1 MKRSFGDTALGQVH
15 FVDAGPPSPTPI
27 VLLHQTPRSIDEFRD
42 VIPLLARTRRVLAI
56 DTPGYGCSDPV
67 PEQPTIA
74 QYAAAVASVLD
85 QAGVETACMAGHHTG
100 GVIAAEMAAAHPHRV
115 AKVVISGPV
124 FVDAEVRAALGKLFV
139 QWRVQPDG
147 SHLLEKWR
155 KLQGWTKDPALV
167 QRLALDSFRAGERS
181 EQGHLAVAAYRM
193 EDRLPLVRCPALLI
207 YGSRDP
213 FADPAKCRPLREAF
227 REVREVTLEG
237 SVFLPEEAPGAFAAA
252 VLEFHASSAAEAF
265 LE

>member
-1 MKRSFGDTALGQVH
+1 MKRRFCDTVLGQVH
-15 FVDAGPPSPTPI
+15 YVEAGPASSTPF

-42 VIPLLARTRRVLAI
+42 VIPLLARTRQVLAI

-74 QYAAAVASVLD
+74 QYAAAVVSVLD
-85 QAGVETACMAGHHTG
+85 QARIETACIIGHHTG
-100 GVIAAEMAAAHPHRV
+100 GTIAVELAAGHPGRT

-124 FVDAEVRAALGKLFV
+124 YVDAQVRAALAEHFV

-147 SHLLEKWR
+147 SHLLDKWK
-155 KLQGWTKDPALV
+155 KLQGWTKDPSLV
-167 QRLALDSFRAGERS
+167 QRLTLDLFRAGERS
-181 EQGHLAVAAYRM
+181 EQGHWAVAAYRM

-213 FADPAKCRPLREAF
+213 FADPERSRPLREAF
-227 REVREVTLEG
+227 PGVREVILEG
-237 SVFLPEEAPGAFAAA
+237 SVFLPEEVPEAFAAA
-252 VLEFHASSAAEAF
+252 VLEFH
-265 LE
+265 